1 MSWKG
6 IRQQIENKAAFCVL
20 VVVSFEWRFV
30 GDSVLMKKSR
40 ALEVSRLWSTA
51 LHSQE
56 EKD

>member
-20 VVVSFEWRFV
+20 VVLSFEWRFV

-40 ALEVSRLWSTA
+40 ALWSTA

-56 EKD
+56 EKE